1 MQSPERVSQRYII
14 TLSSIPPRFGQLR
27 PTLES
32 LLNQTVPAERVI
44 LYLNRRYRRFPDW
57 DGAPPEVP
65 EGVEIRWVDEDWG
78 PATKIL
84 PALRDFAGQDVDL
97 FFCDDDQEY
106 RPYLLERMLKA
117 RAARPEDCIA
127 ISPMDDYPAPVG
139 KARRSDK
146 RHPHVLRLWKATNVG
161 FHLRDKLCRIGAWLK
176 KRPYVQPARRNILR
190 TGYADGFE
198 GWMGVLVRPDFFAEE
213 VFDIPEFAW
222 PVDDVWLSGHARRK
236 GHWPWIIG
244 GFGEPILEPWSAE
257 EHNGETALHRA
268 VFGGSDRDDSNLE
281 VVRYFQE
288 TYGLWT

>member
-1 MQSPERVSQRYII
+1 MPQRYII

-32 LLNQTVPAERVI
+32 LLNQTVRAERVI
-44 LYLNRRYRRFPDW
+44 LYLNRQYRRFPDW
-57 DGAPPEVP
+57 DGTPPEVP

-106 RPYLLERMLKA
+106 RPYLLERMLAA
-117 RAARPEDCIA
+117 RAKRPDECIA
-127 ISPMDDYPAPVG
+127 ISPMDEYPAPVG
-139 KARRSDK
+139 QPRMNDR
-146 RHPHVLRLWKATNVG
+146 RHPHVLRLWKATNVV
-161 FHLRDKLCRIGAWLK
+161 FRMRDILSRVRSRVGKA
-176 KRPYVQPARRNILR
+176 PYVQPGRRTILR
-190 TGYADGFE
+190 PGYADAFE

-222 PVDDVWLSGHARRK
+222 PVDDVWLSGHACRK

-244 GFGEPILEPWSAE
+244 GLSEPILEPISAE
-257 EHNGETALHRA
+257 EHTGETALHRA
-268 VFGGSDRDDSNLE
+268 VFGGSDRDESNLE
-281 VVRYFQE
+281 VVRYFQQ
-288 TYGLWT
+288 TYGIWT